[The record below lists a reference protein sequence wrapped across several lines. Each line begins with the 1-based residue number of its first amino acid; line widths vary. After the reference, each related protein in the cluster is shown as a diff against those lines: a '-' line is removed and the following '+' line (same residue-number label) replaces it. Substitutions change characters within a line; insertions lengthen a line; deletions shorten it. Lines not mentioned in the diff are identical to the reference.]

1 MIQEKRSA
9 RLSYAARKIKNPVV
23 LVVLDG
29 WGISAPGEFNAINLA
44 KTPNF
49 DMMKSQFG
57 SVNICASGPCVGV
70 PEGQMGNSEVG
81 HLTIG
86 AGRPIFQDLMRV
98 NEEIG
103 SGRLGKSKLLVS
115 TLRNAKRMGST
126 VHFLGLVSD
135 GGVHSH
141 IFHLFALLKIAKDLR
156 AVKVKVHVIL
166 DGRDTPP
173 KSGIDHL
180 DSLQSYLE
188 NLGIGEIATVSGR
201 YYAMDRDNRW
211 DRMKLAYDAIVYGI
225 GERSQSAHESV
236 HASYEKKLND
246 EFVIPQV
253 IGNYKGIADGD
264 IVIFFNFRPDR
275 ARQMTRA
282 LVSSQKEFGS
292 LFDRGEDKRPKHIDM
307 ISMTI
312 YDPELKNVRSLLKRE
327 HVSNT
332 LSNVLEKHHIRQLRI
347 AETEKYAHVTY
358 FFNGLVEKKRRLE
371 ERILVPSLKIGTYDK
386 SPEMSASEITDNAAE
401 KIESQK
407 YGFILI
413 NFANADMVGHSGKIE
428 ATIRAVEKVDE
439 CLGRIFASWKKVD
452 TNLTIMVTSDHGN
465 AEKMFDEVTNQPHT
479 AHTSNSVPLIV
490 VSNSWKITSSPEYKT
505 GLVDIAPSILKIM
518 GLPKPEGMSGQPL
531 VERVNLNSPTRFV
544 LGQLYLDRKH

>member
-1 MIQEKRSA
+1 MVQQKRAA

-29 WGISAPGEFNAINLA
+29 WGISAPGEFNAISLA

-57 SVNICASGPCVGV
+57 SVKICASGTCVGV
-70 PEGQMGNSEVG
+70 PDGQMGNSEVG

-86 AGRPIFQDLMRV
+86 AGRGIFQDLMRV
-98 NEEIG
+98 NEEIE
-103 SGRLGKSKLLVS
+103 SGRLGRSKLLIS
-115 TLRNAKRMGST
+115 TFRKAKKMGST

-141 IFHLFALLKIAKDLR
+141 ISHLFALLKIAKDHG
-156 AVKVKVHVIL
+156 AEKVRIHVIL

-173 KSGIDHL
+173 KSGIVHL
-180 DSLQSYLE
+180 SSLQNYLKI
-188 NLGIGEIATVSGR
+188 LGIGEIATVSGR

-211 DRMKLAYDAIVYGI
+211 DRLKLAYDAIVYGI

-236 HASYEKKLND
+236 RASYEKKLID
-246 EFVIPQV
+246 EFVVPHV
-253 IGNYKGIADGD
+253 IGNYNGITDGD

-282 LVSSQKEFGS
+282 LVSTQKEFGG
-292 LFDRGEDKRPKHIDM
+292 LFDRHEAKRPKHIRM

-312 YDPELKNVRSLLKRE
+312 YDQEFKNVRSLLKRE

-332 LSNVLEKHHIRQLRI
+332 LSNVLEKHHVRQLRI

-386 SPEMSASEITDNAAE
+386 SPEMSASKITDNAVE

-413 NFANADMVGHSGKIE
+413 NFANADMVGHSGNIE

-439 CLGRIFASWKKVD
+439 CLGRIFASWKKLD
-452 TNLTIMVTSDHGN
+452 ANLTMIVTADHGN
-465 AEKMFDEVTNQPHT
+465 AEKMFDEVTKQPHT

-490 VSNSWKITSSPEYKT
+490 VSNSWKIASPSEYKM

-518 GLPKPEGMSGQPL
+518 GLPKPEEMSGQPV
-531 VERVNLNSPTRFV
+531 VERVN
-544 LGQLYLDRKH
+544 